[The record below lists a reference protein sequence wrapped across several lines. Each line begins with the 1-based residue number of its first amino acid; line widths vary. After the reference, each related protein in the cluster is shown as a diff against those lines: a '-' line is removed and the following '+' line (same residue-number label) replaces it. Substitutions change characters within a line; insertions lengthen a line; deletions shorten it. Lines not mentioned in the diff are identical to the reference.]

1 MSRYDDPDSPE
12 YREHNLGDDRMTADE
27 RAIERLE
34 GKVARLTRE
43 LALQQAHERAQRAT
57 SESLAK
63 ELSAAHAKATRLE
76 EALRRTLHW
85 LQDDR
90 LTQWPY
96 MENGGFYDDR
106 AEHIDWINAALR
118 GPGGSE

>member
-43 LALQQAHERAQRAT
+43 LALEQAHLRAERAT

-76 EALRRTLHW
+76 EAVRPIAERGEISFVILQRLR
-85 LQDDR
+85 D
-90 LTQWPY
+90 
-96 MENGGFYDDR
+96 
-106 AEHIDWINAALR
+106 ALR
-118 GPGGSE
+118 EPGGRE